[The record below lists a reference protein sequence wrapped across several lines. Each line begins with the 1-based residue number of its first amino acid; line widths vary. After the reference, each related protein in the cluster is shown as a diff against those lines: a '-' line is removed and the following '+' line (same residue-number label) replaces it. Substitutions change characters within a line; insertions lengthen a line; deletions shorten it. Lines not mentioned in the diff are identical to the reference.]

1 MAEGREYISRE
12 EELGSVNI
20 SEEVLA
26 AIAGASAMEVEGV
39 GALGSGLGSDVAA
52 MVNRKALSKGVHLTV
67 EEDAVSV
74 DIAVMVKYGYVVP
87 DVAKAVQDAVYSSI
101 ENTSGLSVESVN
113 VHVAGVAFEREYAK
127 RPPER

>member
-52 MVNRKALSKGVHLTV
+52 IVNRKALSKGVHLTV

-87 DVAKAVQDAVYSSI
+87 DVAKAVQDAIMSAV
-101 ENTSGLSVESVN
+101 ENTSGLQVSCVN
-113 VHVAGVAFEREYAK
+113 VTVAGVTFQK
-127 RPPER
+127 